1 LEILLSVAYQTT
13 LPLLLPDE
21 TKNEAPELV
30 REREG
35 TFTDNM
41 KLPIH
46 RWYRYS
52 AGFSAEWVERTL
64 RRMKLNSSC
73 YVLDPF
79 AGSGTVLV
87 CADALGIN
95 SVGFESHPFVS
106 RIATAKLRWNANID
120 LFCKLSIKLL
130 NFAKKN
136 PVESKLKAVPLLS
149 KCYTLEN
156 LSKLESLRDAFFKYN
171 DDSPEFELLWLAITS
186 ILRITST
193 AGTAQWQYI
202 LPNKPKSNVIDAF
215 DAFSLKVNQMSE
227 DMLCAQS
234 SFVHTH
240 STLLKHDAR
249 EILPFGSY
257 EFDAL
262 ITSPPYPNNYDYADA
277 TRLELLFW
285 GELNG
290 WAGLQDKIRKYLI
303 RSCSQHSAA
312 ERLTLDNLLNSPEI
326 DPIKPELSSVCE
338 ELSIIRLSKGGK
350 KTYHTMI
357 AAYYL
362 DIAKTFIALRK
373 IMKKD
378 SLMCFVIDDS
388 APYGIYAPAD
398 KWFSALAIN
407 AGFISCDFDKIRD
420 RNIKWKNRKHR
431 VPLQEGRLWIRG

>member
-1 LEILLSVAYQTT
+1 LENILSLAYQTT
-13 LPLLLPDE
+13 LQLDLPGPIED
-21 TKNEAPELV
+21 NAPELV

-52 AGFSAEWVERTL
+52 AGFSAEWVEKTM
-64 RRMKLNSSC
+64 RRMKLNNSS
-73 YVLDPF
+73 YILDPF
-79 AGSGTVLV
+79 AGSGTVLL
-87 CADALGIN
+87 CADTLGIN

-106 RIATAKLRWNANID
+106 KIATSKLRWNANVD
-120 LFCKLSIKLL
+120 LFCKLSSKIL
-130 NFAKKN
+130 NFAKNN
-136 PVESKLKAVPLLS
+136 PVESQLKSIPLLS
-149 KCYTLEN
+149 KCYSLEN
-156 LSKLESLRDAFFKYN
+156 LLKLESLREAFFKYN
-171 DDSPEFELLWLAITS
+171 DNSSEFELLWLAITS

-215 DAFSLKVNQMSE
+215 DAFELKIQQMSE
-227 DMLCAQS
+227 DMLYAQS
-234 SFVHTH
+234 HFAASN
-240 STLLKHDAR
+240 SKLLKHDAR
-249 EILPFGSY
+249 EILTFGNY
-257 EFDAL
+257 KFDAL

-290 WAGLQDKIRKYLI
+290 WAGLQNTIRKFLI

-312 ERLTLDNLLNSPEI
+312 ERLSLDTLLGASEI
-326 DPIKPELSSVCE
+326 NPIKAELSTVCD
-338 ELSIIRLSKGGK
+338 ELAKIRLTKGGK

-373 IMKKD
+373 IMKKE
-378 SLMCFVIDDS
+378 SLMCFVIGDS
-388 APYGIYAPAD
+388 APYGVYAPAD
-398 KWFSALAIN
+398 KWFSTLAIS
-407 AGFISCDFDKIRD
+407 AGFISCEFDKIRD
-420 RNIKWKNRKHR
+420 RNTKWKNRKHR

>member
-1 LEILLSVAYQTT
+1 MSLAYQTT
-13 LPLLLPDE
+13 LPFFLSDPIGDD
-21 TKNEAPELV
+21 APELI

-52 AGFSAEWVERTL
+52 AGFSAEWVEKTM
-64 RRMKLNSSC
+64 RRMKLTGSS

-120 LFCKLSIKLL
+120 LFCKLSSKLL
-130 NFAKKN
+130 NFAKNN
-136 PVESKLKAVPLLS
+136 PVESKLSSVPLLS

-156 LSKLESLRDAFFKYN
+156 LSKLESLRDAFLKYN
-171 DDSPEFELLWLAITS
+171 DNSPEFELLWLALTS

-215 DAFSLKVNQMSE
+215 DAFSFKVHQMSE

-234 SFVHTH
+234 NFITSH

-249 EILPFGSY
+249 EILPFGNY
-257 EFDAL
+257 KFDAL

-290 WAGLQDKIRKYLI
+290 WAGLQDTIRKYLI

-312 ERLTLDNLLNSPEI
+312 ERLSLETLLSSPEI
-326 DPIKPELSSVCE
+326 YPIKSELSAVCE
-338 ELSIIRLSKGGK
+338 ELARIRLTKGGK

-373 IMKKD
+373 IMKKE
-378 SLMCFVIDDS
+378 SLMCFVIGDS
-388 APYGIYAPAD
+388 APYGVYAPAD
-398 KWFSALAIN
+398 KWFSTLAIS
-407 AGFISCDFDKIRD
+407 AGFVSCEFNKIRD
-420 RNIKWKNRKHR
+420 RNTKWKNRKHR